1 MNPIGTVQGGV
12 TPMPSVVNQQ
22 VTAVMPLWRAAEI
35 FGLGRALAPGEPG
48 GRGVDLA
55 RGAIR

>member
-1 MNPIGTVQGGV
+1 MNPIGTVQDGG

-35 FGLGRALAPGEPG
+35 IGLDPAPAPGEPG
-48 GRGVDLA
+48 GRGVALV
-55 RGAIR
+55 RRVIR